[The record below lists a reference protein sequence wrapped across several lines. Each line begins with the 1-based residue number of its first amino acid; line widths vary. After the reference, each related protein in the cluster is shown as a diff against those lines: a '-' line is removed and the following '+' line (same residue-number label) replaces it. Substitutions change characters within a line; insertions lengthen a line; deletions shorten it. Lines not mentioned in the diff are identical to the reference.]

1 MQKGRPKRAL
11 FLYVKEQRGR
21 GISRKGVGAPLKE
34 ECLKNKGRGHAPNLA
49 RLIESRLEQREGK
62 AFVNV
67 KVRTMAAGAEAG
79 MG

>member
-1 MQKGRPKRAL
+1 M
-11 FLYVKEQRGR
+11 KEGY
-21 GISRKGVGAPLKE
+21 LKKQGE
-34 ECLKNKGRGHAPNLA
+34 GYASNLA